1 MSRWGTIS
9 INSVPVSRVGLA
21 LLPVLLLLPDQTVR
35 GQDTEADTMNRTAVT
50 IGFGKASTPE
60 YDFTFFLQGARSR
73 GRHRFSGRIASM
85 ADVVAERG
93 QTDLA
98 VLYGPAL
105 SWTWGQVSVGTGI
118 ALTWGERTSTSDPRT
133 VPGLPFGATLYL
145 TPPIGYGTVGVTAS
159 GFANVNERQ
168 SFAGV
173 AFGLVIGDLR

>member
-1 MSRWGTIS
+1 MSR
-9 INSVPVSRVGLA
+9 VEPLVFLVLF
-21 LLPVLLLLPDQTVR
+21 LLPVQTVR
-35 GQDTEADTMNRTAVT
+35 GQDTEADNMHRTAVT
-50 IGFGKASTPE
+50 IGLGKPSTPE
-60 YDFTFFLQGARSR
+60 YDMTFLLQGAHTR
-73 GRHRFSGRIASM
+73 GWHRFSGRIAST

-105 SWTWGQVSVGTGI
+105 SWSWGQVSVGTGI

-145 TPPIGYGTVGVTAS
+145 TPPIGYGTVGITAS

>member
-1 MSRWGTIS
+1 MSR
-9 INSVPVSRVGLA
+9 VEPLVFLVLF
-21 LLPVLLLLPDQTVR
+21 LLPVQTVR
-35 GQDTEADTMNRTAVT
+35 GQDTEADNMHRTAVT
-50 IGFGKASTPE
+50 IGFGKALTPE
-60 YDFTFFLQGARSR
+60 YDFTFFLQGAHSR

-85 ADVVAERG
+85 TDVFPERG

-105 SWTWGQVSVGTGI
+105 SWSWGQVSVGTGI

-145 TPPIGYGTVGVTAS
+145 TPPIGYGTVGITAS